1 MIDWLKMEDTDTF
14 LYGIKRKS
22 LILKFSLLNMYTAF
36 IKSIF
41 IITHTF
47 ISGLLKMI
55 TACTGG
61 RQMCSWYQVLFDDM
75 HTPGKLRFLMNGLEI
90 LSVSFKCLSWWPL
103 FLIHLY

>member
-41 IITHTF
+41 IITHIWTF
-47 ISGLLKMI
+47 KNDHSLYRRPTNVQLV
-55 TACTGG
+55 
-61 RQMCSWYQVLFDDM
+61 S
-75 HTPGKLRFLMNGLEI
+75 
-90 LSVSFKCLSWWPL
+90 SV
-103 FLIHLY
+103 I